1 MPKLL
6 NEKKYISIMGPTAS
20 GKSSLAME
28 LAREFNG
35 EIINCDSVQLYRGFN
50 IGSAKPSQEEMQEIP
65 HHLLDVFEPNEDC
78 DARKFADLAEHAIS
92 DVISRNKLPIVVG
105 GTGLYFRSLWKENF
119 HDLPKSNELRVE
131 LEKVSTDEL
140 YNELKS
146 IDPKRAEELHVN
158 DRFRVM
164 RAVEVCRLLGY
175 PVSSLQQSQK
185 SEKEQSLVIK
195 LEADRDWLKKRIRL
209 RVKQMLEEG
218 LVEEV
223 KELLE
228 NGAKVDCKPMQS
240 IGYKE
245 VIEWNKNTD
254 NSFDRLC
261 EMINISTRQ
270 YAKKQATFFRK
281 VDADLVWNR
290 PNQSSDLIMGK
301 MRTNYLS
308 L

>member
-6 NEKKYISIMGPTAS
+6 DEKKYISIMGPTAS

-50 IGSAKPSQEEMQEIP
+50 IGSAKPSREEMQEIP
-65 HHLLDVFEPNEDC
+65 HHLLDVFEPNGDC

-146 IDPKRAEELHVN
+146 IDSKRAEELHVN

-164 RAVEVCRLLGY
+164 RAVEVCRLLGH

-195 LEADRDWLKKRIRL
+195 LEADRDWLKK
-209 RVKQMLEEG
+209 
-218 LVEEV
+218 
-223 KELLE
+223 
-228 NGAKVDCKPMQS
+228 
-240 IGYKE
+240 
-245 VIEWNKNTD
+245 NKT
-254 NSFDRLC
+254 SC
-261 EMINISTRQ
+261 
-270 YAKKQATFFRK
+270 
-281 VDADLVWNR
+281 
-290 PNQSSDLIMGK
+290 
-301 MRTNYLS
+301 
-308 L
+308 